1 MDFSNHNFSQIIAF
15 VKQIRL
21 ISDKDDEQFNQLLKE
36 LIAEKSVN
44 EFFKNELTD
53 FCYLTLDNAFFVNA
67 FTEYGINSN
76 RGFFPEIASRVK
88 HKILPSNLPDN
99 ELSYFIQFIFNKSDD
114 YVWLEKINY
123 SSWEELTNLIDGK
136 QLSFHSQKLA
146 YQIHNAIIILCHR
159 LATIGIDPYLVSKWP
174 EIDDSNSPFFE
185 LNHQVS
191 LFVKKHL
198 ENKTLEIDQ
207 VELETIWQNM
217 TNVESLF
224 SSIQEK
230 KDEIGT
236 SLHSTY
242 LLQRAQ
248 QHIGRIRLLLNL
260 FVTKQRT
267 NKVLTIAQLITEL
280 VKAEQTKNG
289 IRKFIKE
296 NTNLLAHRIVSHTS
310 EKGEGYIGFS
320 KQENI
325 KLFKSAMGGGLVVVL
340 LVYIKHFIHHLHAPL
355 FIEGVLFGLNYSAG
369 FVLMYLMHL
378 TLATKQPAMTAAFIA
393 NSIDGGNNSGS
404 KPWVMFKQVIRSQL
418 VSLIGNLVT
427 VLPLCFLSAW
437 LINYYLH
444 YSIFNFTESKTQMYS
459 NHPIYSASLI
469 YATITGVFLSLSG
482 IVIGYFDNK
491 VVYSEIA
498 LRIIKH
504 PQLIKIYSLEKRKK
518 FAAFIEKNLGG
529 IVGNVFL
536 GFSLGMAGN
545 IGKFIGIPFDIRHV
559 TISSGNFAIAL
570 GSDHAYKIDLVITV
584 FVGVICIGLI
594 NIASSFLI
602 SFIVACRSRSL
613 SWKQSLK
620 VLIGLSK

>member
-1 MDFSNHNFSQIIAF
+1 MDFSNYNFFQITSF
-15 VKQIRL
+15 VEQIRL
-21 ISDKDDEQFNQLLKE
+21 FSEKDEEQFNLLLKE
-36 LIAEKSVN
+36 LIVKKSVD
-44 EFFKNELTD
+44 EHFKNELTN
-53 FCYLTLDNAFFVNA
+53 FCYLALDNAFFVNA

-76 RGFFPEIASRVK
+76 RGFFPELARRLK
-88 HKILPSNLPDN
+88 HKILPSNLPEN
-99 ELSYFIQFIFNKSDD
+99 ELSHFINFVFNASDD
-114 YVWLEKINY
+114 FVWLEKINY
-123 SSWEELTNLIDGK
+123 SSWEAITNLIDTK
-136 QLSFHSQKLA
+136 QLALHSQKLA
-146 YQIHNAIIILCHR
+146 HQNHNAIIILCHR
-159 LATIGIDPYLVSKWP
+159 LTSIGIDPYLVSKLP

-191 LFVKKHL
+191 LFVKKHV
-198 ENKTLEIDQ
+198 ENTTLDIDHE
-207 VELETIWQNM
+207 ELESIWQSIAK
-217 TNVESLF
+217 VESLF

-236 SLHSTY
+236 SLHSAY

-260 FVTKQRT
+260 FVTKQKT
-267 NKVLTIAQLITEL
+267 NKVLTISQLVTEL
-280 VKAEQTKNG
+280 VKAEQTKN
-289 IRKFIKE
+289 RVRRFIKE
-296 NTNLLAHRIVSHTS
+296 TTNLLAHRIVSHTS
-310 EKGEGYIGFS
+310 QKGEHYIGFS
-320 KQENI
+320 KKENF
-325 KLFKSAMGGGLVVVL
+325 KLFKSAMGGGLVIVF

-355 FIEGVLFGLNYSAG
+355 FIEGFLFGLNYSAG
-369 FVLMYLMHL
+369 FVFMYLTHL

-393 NSIDGGNNSGS
+393 DSIDGGNNTDS
-404 KPWVMFKQVIRSQL
+404 KPWDMFKQVIRSQF
-418 VSLIGNLVT
+418 VSLIGNLVI

-444 YSIFNFTESKTQMYS
+444 YSIFNYTESKAQMYS

-498 LRIIKH
+498 QRIIKH
-504 PQLIKIYSLEKRKK
+504 PQLIKTYSLEKRQKL
-518 FAAFIEKNLGG
+518 AAFVEKNLGG

-536 GFSLGMAGN
+536 GFCLGMAGN

-570 GSDHAYKIDLVITV
+570 GSNHSYKLDLIITV
-584 FVGVICIGLI
+584 FLGVIYIGLI

-620 VLIGLSK
+620 VLVGL